1 MTIYGR
7 HYLCISTVL
16 SAAQHMELHPE
27 GLSEQQIVNWESPL
41 VLFIFY

>member
-1 MTIYGR
+1 MTVYIEV
-7 HYLCISTVL
+7 TTFAFL

-27 GLSEQQIVNWESPL
+27 GLSEQQIVNWESLL